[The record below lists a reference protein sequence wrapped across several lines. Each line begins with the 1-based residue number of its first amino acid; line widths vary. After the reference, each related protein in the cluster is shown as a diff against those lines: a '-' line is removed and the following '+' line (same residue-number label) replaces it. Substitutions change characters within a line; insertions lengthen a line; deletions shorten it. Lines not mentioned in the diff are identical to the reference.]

1 MTSPA
6 GGDLFRDPEPPE
18 LGDGDIPSSSRTV
31 IEWVL
36 VVAGAVAV
44 ALLIKTFVLQAFF
57 IPSESMSP
65 TLLIGDRVLV
75 NKLSYRLH
83 DVNRGDVVVF
93 ERPPGE
99 TNELVKDLIKRVI
112 GLSGDSITFGP
123 TDHRVYVNGQP
134 LDEPWLQPGVQ
145 TLERESGSGRGTYTH
160 LCSADDPC
168 VVPDGDVWVMGDNR
182 TNSEDS
188 RYFGPISK
196 DLIVGR
202 AFVIV
207 WPLNRFGGI

>member
-1 MTSPA
+1 MATPA

-18 LGDGDIPSSSRTV
+18 LSGQDAPTSHRTI

-36 VVAGAVAV
+36 VVAGAVVV
-44 ALLIKTFVLQAFF
+44 ALLIKTFVLQAFY

-65 TLLIGDRVLV
+65 TLLVGDRVLV
-75 NKLSYRLH
+75 NKLSYHLH

-99 TNELVKDLIKRVI
+99 TNDQVKDLIKRVI
-112 GLSGDSITFGP
+112 GLPGDSITFGP
-123 TDHRVYVNGQP
+123 EDHRVYVNGKV
-134 LDEPWLQPGVQ
+134 LDEPWLQPGVE
-145 TLERESGSGRGTYTH
+145 TKPKDRETSYSH
-160 LCSADDPC
+160 LCSTDDPC
-168 VVPDGDVWVMGDNR
+168 EVPAGNVWVMGDNR

-188 RYFGPISK
+188 RYFGPISQ